1 MSAADLAVPKNSEWG
16 PVLWEILH
24 GIAEKAGNTPHQFI
38 LDDQQR
44 EIIYVL
50 RMLEAVMPCAL
61 CRKHYQEWKRL
72 HPLEGLGSGPGF
84 FPAVREWLFSLHA
97 AVNKSREVDVVFTHE
112 MLHERYGNY
121 VLKPKMLILEGLLK
135 RAVRGG
141 AVEFEAVKSF
151 SRHLFTLIRL
161 VL

>member
-16 PVLWEILH
+16 PAFWDILH
-24 GIAEKAGNTPHQFI
+24 GIAERAGRTPHQFI

-44 EIIYVL
+44 EFIYML
-50 RMLEAVMPCAL
+50 RMLEIVMPCAL

-72 HPLEGLGSGPGF
+72 HPLDALGTGPGF
-84 FPAVREWLFSLHA
+84 FPAVREWLFILHEY
-97 AVNKSREVDVVFTHE
+97 VNKSREVDVEFTRE
-112 MLHERYGNY
+112 MLAERYGKFA
-121 VLKPKMLILEGLLK
+121 LKPKMIDLENLLK

-141 AVEFEAVKSF
+141 AVEFEAVKNF
-151 SRHLFTLIRL
+151 SRHAFTLIRF

>member
-24 GIAEKAGNTPHQFI
+24 GIAERAGRTPHQII

-44 EIIYVL
+44 EFIYAL
-50 RMLEAVMPCAL
+50 RMLEIVMPCAL
-61 CRKHYQEWKRL
+61 CRKHYQEWRRL
-72 HPLEGLGSGPGF
+72 HPLEALGSGPSF
-84 FPAVREWLFSLHA
+84 FQAVREWLFILHEY
-97 AVNKSREVDVVFTHE
+97 VNTSREVENTFTRE
-112 MLHERYGNY
+112 MLTERYGNY
-121 VLKPKMLILEGLLK
+121 VLKPKMLELEGLLK

-141 AVEFEAVKSF
+141 AVEFEAVKNF
-151 SRHLFTLIRL
+151 SRHVFTLIRL